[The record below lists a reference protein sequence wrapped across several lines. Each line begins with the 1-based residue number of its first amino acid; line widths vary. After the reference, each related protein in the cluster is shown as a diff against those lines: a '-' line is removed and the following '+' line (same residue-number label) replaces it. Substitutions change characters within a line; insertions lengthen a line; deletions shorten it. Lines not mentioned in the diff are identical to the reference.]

1 MDKKLVL
8 WVVSSIVPIITVG
21 FISYEQ
27 TATALDSKARGE
39 QEFTVKSELKEVL
52 GLVRDAETGTRGYVI
67 TGKEDYLEPY
77 IKAIAKIETHL
88 RALHDLVRDDPEM
101 AGDMAKL
108 EPIIADKLERLE
120 ANIVTRRKDG
130 FAAAAERI
138 KTGKGRIMMDEIR
151 TLIDEM
157 ESKDLEHSKL
167 TTAAKSSTNGY
178 GTEGLL
184 RTAGVLAI
192 FMLLLAGCNIA
203 WSRVK

>member
-1 MDKKLVL
+1 MDKKLIL
-8 WVVSSIVPIITVG
+8 WVISSIVPIIAVG

-27 TATALDSKARGE
+27 TANVLESKVRGE

-77 IKAIAKIETHL
+77 IRATAKIETHL
-88 RALHDLVRDDPEM
+88 RSLHELVRGDPELS
-101 AGDMAKL
+101 ADMAKL
-108 EPIIADKLERLE
+108 EPVVADKLERLE
-120 ANIVTRRKDG
+120 ANIVTRRKSG
-130 FAAAAERI
+130 FEAAADRI

-167 TTAAKSSTNGY
+167 SAESKNSTSGY
-178 GTEGLL
+178 GTGGLL
-184 RTAGVLAI
+184 RTAGALAV
-192 FMLLLAGCNIA
+192 FMFIMAGCNIA
-203 WSRVK
+203 WSRIK